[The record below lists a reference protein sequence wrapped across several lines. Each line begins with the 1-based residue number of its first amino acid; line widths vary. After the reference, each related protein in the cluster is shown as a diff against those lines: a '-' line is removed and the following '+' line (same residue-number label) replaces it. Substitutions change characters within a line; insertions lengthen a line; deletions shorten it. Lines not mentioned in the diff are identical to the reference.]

1 METYTLF
8 RIFLTVM
15 SLGVAAS
22 VVAGEFLVA
31 GVAAAMTVL
40 GTLGM
45 VLVLRWDQGREGENE
60 NEDGDDASA
69 D

>member
-22 VVAGEFLVA
+22 VVAAAEASG
-31 GVAAAMTVL
+31 GVAACA
-40 GTLGM
+40 
-45 VLVLRWDQGREGENE
+45 
-60 NEDGDDASA
+60 ASA
-69 D
+69 SLDRTRITPERIGGPR